1 MTKLDTLKLRKA
13 IGREEFDYVQL
24 TNALAD
30 YSGVRQKINELL
42 KNGTITRVKKGLYVF
57 APEYNERPIC
67 KEVLANL
74 IYGPSC
80 ISMEYAL
87 AFHGLIPERVD
98 TITSV
103 TPKRDKEFDTP
114 LGRFTYRYLSAEKYS
129 PGIEQIWLDDMH
141 PILIASPEKALC
153 DYVTLNKITAENQEI
168 TEFLELDLRIDS
180 SSLSNLKPRALR
192 QLNKFYKSE
201 TIERIAEAL

>member
-1 MTKLDTLKLRKA
+1 MTKIDAFQLRKS
-13 IGREEFDYVQL
+13 IPTEEFDYNLL
-24 TNALAD
+24 TSALSS

-42 KNGTITRVKKGLYVF
+42 KVGIITRVKKGLYTF
-57 APEYNERPIC
+57 GPEYNLAPIR

-87 AFHGLIPERVD
+87 SYYGLIPERVEI
-98 TITSV
+98 ITSV

-114 LGRFTYRYLSAEKYS
+114 LGQFTYRYLSAEKY
-129 PGIEQIWLDDMH
+129 PHGIEQIWLDANH

-153 DYVTLNKITAENQEI
+153 DYIVLNKIQNNSNIQ
-168 TEFLELDLRIDS
+168 EFLESDLRIDQNS
-180 SSLSNLKPRALR
+180 WQRFNAQTLLK
-192 QLNKFYKSE
+192 LNKYYRNK
-201 TIERIAEAL
+201 TIENILEVL